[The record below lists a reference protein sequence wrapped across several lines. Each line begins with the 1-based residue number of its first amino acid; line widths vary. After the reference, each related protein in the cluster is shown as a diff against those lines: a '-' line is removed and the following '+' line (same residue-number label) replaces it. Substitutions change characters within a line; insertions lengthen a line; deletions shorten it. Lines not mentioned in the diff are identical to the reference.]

1 MRGYL
6 NSLLG
11 ALKSGRGDVPFM
23 QAAFGAEALPLFI
36 WSWLLLGGFVFFKVV
51 FCPGHYRNMH
61 QADSSGRTLKNTT

>member
-1 MRGYL
+1 
-6 NSLLG
+6 
-11 ALKSGRGDVPFM
+11 M

-51 FCPGHYRNMH
+51 FCPGNYRNMH